1 MLIASLRFV
10 PTRSHRT
17 RTLLRPIVGTL
28 ALPAIM
34 LAAGTILPSVAQA
47 QGTSKFAFTNQAQA
61 AGLLPGVEG
70 MFAHGAGWGDADGD
84 GRLDLF
90 VATFSNANR
99 EGKTHRLLLQKE
111 PGKFTVDDQKVL
123 QTPGRATS
131 ALWAD
136 LDADGDQDLYVA
148 SMPQPKEGVPG
159 CALYR
164 NDGGGKFSDVSGG
177 NGACPEAFGGRSAAA
192 VDYDGDGRLDLLVG
206 EEPNVG
212 YNGSKTR
219 STRLFRNLGSLKFED
234 ASRAAGIAEGIP
246 GLGVAAADVNN
257 DTWPDLFIAAQQG
270 GNRLL
275 LNDGKGKFREAACS
289 PATFAWP
296 QAKGDNMVC
305 GVTFGDVNLD
315 GRMDLVLG
323 PHFDHPWQ
331 EPVAPRLYL
340 NQGIENGEPKFEEV
354 TQSAGIL
361 PLYLKAPHVE
371 IQDFDNDGWPD
382 IAVSII
388 KFAGGKTYP
397 IVYRNTGVKNGL
409 PAFKL
414 DGWDVNDYPNNDD
427 LSGKGTKGFY
437 AKMVEN
443 KKIVYA
449 APMPAADYDRDGR
462 VDLFFA
468 SWWPEQPSQLL
479 KNETAGGHWLRV
491 KVAGEGKLNLAG
503 IGTRIHVYPA
513 GKAPAEAGAG
523 GELVGCREI
532 ASGYGYASCQAA
544 EVHFG
549 LGRAEQVDLEI
560 IWPHGAGRTVR
571 RNVAADAEVVVRP
584 GE

>member
-1 MLIASLRFV
+1 MPAHLFQA
-10 PTRSHRT
+10 
-17 RTLLRPIVGTL
+17 L
-28 ALPAIM
+28 ALPTITFVV
-34 LAAGTILPSVAQA
+34 AGSYLSNARTADA
-47 QGTSKFAFTNQAQA
+47 QGTSKFAFTNQAEA

-111 PGKFTVDDQKVL
+111 PGKFTVDEQKLL
-123 QTPGRATS
+123 QTAGRATS

-136 LDADGDQDLYVA
+136 LDGDGDEDLYVA
-148 SMPQPKEGVPG
+148 SMPQPKDGVPG

-164 NDGGGKFSDVSGG
+164 NEGGGKFSDASEG
-177 NGACPEAFGGRSAAA
+177 NGACPQEFGGRSAAA
-192 VDYDGDGRLDLLVG
+192 VDFDGDGRLDLLVG
-206 EEPNVG
+206 EEPNIG

-219 STRLFRNLGSLKFED
+219 STRLFRNLGDLKFED
-234 ASRAAGIAEGIP
+234 ASRAAGIPEGIP

-296 QAKGDNMVC
+296 EAKGDNMVC
-305 GVTFGDVNLD
+305 GITFGDLNLD

-323 PHFDHPWQ
+323 PHFDSPWKK
-331 EPVAPRLYL
+331 PVAPRLYL
-340 NQGIENGEPKFEEV
+340 NRQIENGEPKFEEV
-354 TQSAGIL
+354 TQSAGIE

-371 IQDFDNDGWPD
+371 IQDFDNDGLAD

-388 KFAGGKTYP
+388 KFAGGKSYP
-397 IVYRNTGVKNGL
+397 IIYRNTGAKAGL
-409 PAFKL
+409 PTFKL
-414 DGWDVNDYPNNDD
+414 DGWDVNDYPIDDD
-427 LSGKGTKGFY
+427 LSGKGSKGFY
-437 AKMVEN
+437 AKMIEN
-443 KKIVYA
+443 KKITYA

-479 KNETAGGHWLRV
+479 KNQTAGGHWLRV
-491 KVAGEGKLNLAG
+491 KAAPGDSKAGKLNGAG
-503 IGTRIHVYPA
+503 IGARIYVYPA
-513 GKAPAEAGAG
+513 GKAPAEAAPAGAVPAG
-523 GELVGCREI
+523 LIGCREI

-544 EVHFG
+544 EAHFG
-549 LGRAEQVDLEI
+549 LGNAEKVDLEI
-560 IWPHGAGRTVR
+560 IWPHGGGRTVE

-584 GE
+584 GK